1 MNYLTVPLNS
11 THNKTKFSCGQDLLD
26 SYLHKQ
32 ANQDVKRH
40 LAACFVIVDD
50 NNEVK
55 GYYTLSNASIDREL
69 IPDDV
74 KNKLPISYINLPVTL
89 LGRLARD
96 RSLKG
101 KKLGEMLLID
111 ALKRCYDTSLTI
123 GSMAVIVDPI
133 DESAKQFY
141 LKYGFI
147 YLPDSGKMFLAMKT
161 ISELF

>member
-1 MNYLTVPLNS
+1 MSYLAVPLNS

-32 ANQDVKRH
+32 AKQDVKRH
-40 LAACFVIVDD
+40 LAACFVIADD
-50 NNEVK
+50 NNEVI
-55 GYYTLSNASIDREL
+55 GYYTLSSASIDREL
-69 IPDDV
+69 IPDEV
-74 KNKLPISYINLPVTL
+74 KNKLPISYINLPITL

-101 KKLGEMLLID
+101 KRLGEILLLD

-147 YLPDSGKMFLAMKT
+147 YLPDSGKMFLTMKT